1 MKRFLQFCKKQ
12 KKTCFLVL
20 MLLATFSAN
29 AQKIETSVKHYSI
42 FTDIDDNDP
51 INDALFFCQ
60 GNGYWYAKFMKSRF
74 QMRDAKFLDILNI
87 EPGIITSQKKGKNT
101 LWSNNGQFSIST
113 VSDGG
118 TRTNNFHV
126 HNGVLELNKDGG
138 RIVDASEGYFQ
149 VMKKGK
155 HTLLSNNGWFTIGSV
170 TDAGV
175 RKTVFHTSNG
185 MLELNKDGNRIV
197 DASEGFF
204 QVMKK
209 GQNTLWS
216 DNGQFSISTVSN
228 DGTRTNNF
236 HVHNGVL
243 ELNNNGTR
251 ILEVAEG
258 SLVLKSNG
266 ADVATISNNTL
277 TIDKVKL
284 NVGSF
289 PDYVFKDDYEL
300 KSLSE
305 VNSFIESHGHL
316 PNMPSEQ
323 EVLENG
329 MDVGKVNT
337 VLVEKIE
344 EMTLYA
350 IDQEQ
355 KIENLTKK
363 LEKVETILQ
372 NLMSKN

>member
-1 MKRFLQFCKKQ
+1 M
-12 KKTCFLVL
+12 
-20 MLLATFSAN
+20 
-29 AQKIETSVKHYSI
+29 
-42 FTDIDDNDP
+42 
-51 INDALFFCQ
+51 
-60 GNGYWYAKFMKSRF
+60 
-74 QMRDAKFLDILNI
+74 
-87 EPGIITSQKKGKNT
+87 KKGKNT

-126 HNGVLELNKDGG
+126 HNGVLELNKDGN

-149 VMKKGK
+149 VKKKGK
-155 HTLLSNNGWFTIGSV
+155 HTLISNNGWFTIGSV

-185 MLELNKDGNRIV
+185 
-197 DASEGFF
+197 
-204 QVMKK
+204 
-209 GQNTLWS
+209 
-216 DNGQFSISTVSN
+216 
-228 DGTRTNNF
+228 
-236 HVHNGVL
+236 VL

-258 SLVLKSNG
+258 SLALKSNG

-323 EVLENG
+323 EVLEDG

>member
-1 MKRFLQFCKKQ
+1 
-12 KKTCFLVL
+12 
-20 MLLATFSAN
+20 
-29 AQKIETSVKHYSI
+29 
-42 FTDIDDNDP
+42 
-51 INDALFFCQ
+51 
-60 GNGYWYAKFMKSRF
+60 
-74 QMRDAKFLDILNI
+74 
-87 EPGIITSQKKGKNT
+87 
-101 LWSNNGQFSIST
+101 
-113 VSDGG
+113 
-118 TRTNNFHV
+118 
-126 HNGVLELNKDGG
+126 
-138 RIVDASEGYFQ
+138 
-149 VMKKGK
+149 MKKGK

-185 MLELNKDGNRIV
+185 VLELNKDGDRIV
-197 DASEGFF
+197 DASEGYFRI
-204 QVMKK
+204 MKK
-209 GQNTLWS
+209 GLNTLWS
-216 DNGQFSISTVSN
+216 DNGKFSISTVTDN
-228 DGTRTNNF
+228 GVRTNNF
-236 HVHNGVL
+236 HVRSGML

-258 SLVLKSNG
+258 SLALKSNG

-305 VNSFIESHGHL
+305 VSSFIESHGHL

-329 MDVGKVNT
+329 MDLGKVNT

-355 KIENLTKK
+355 KLMNQQAKIDLLTEKMYQ
-363 LEKVETILQ
+363 LEKALLRVVQLKQ
-372 NLMSKN
+372 